1 MSAFE
6 LITPNATH
14 ADKISALLDA
24 TIGPGRLVRMAE
36 RLRENNQP
44 IPSLARIAI
53 STSQPQTAPIGS
65 IAYWPIVIGTIPA
78 LLLGPLV
85 IADDWQGQ
93 GVGRALLAESL
104 AAAKAQGHKW
114 VLLVGDAPYYA
125 AHGFQQ
131 APDGLCYPMPVDKA
145 RVLICALAGDS
156 EPIAESANSPAN
168 SPAHKPVPKSVHV
181 RAAPANLEQSP

>member
-6 LITPNATH
+6 LIIPNATH
-14 ADKISALLDA
+14 ADKISSLLAA

-36 RLRENNQP
+36 RLRENNQQ

-53 STSQPQTAPIGS
+53 STSKKEQDVPIGS
-65 IAYWPIVIGTIPA
+65 IAFWPIVIGPIPA

-85 IADDWQGQ
+85 IAHDWQGQ

-104 AAAKAQGHKW
+104 AAAKAEGHKW

-145 RVLICALAGDS
+145 RVLICGLAGDS
-156 EPIAESANSPAN
+156 ELIPEP
-168 SPAHKPVPKSVHV
+168 PVPELVHV
-181 RAAPANLEQSP
+181 RPAPANLEQSR